1 MSTFSNR
8 IFRAAKL
15 DITLYEEVEADQHAL
30 GQALGV
36 VLISSLAAGI
46 GLTRQIGTWGI
57 LTGMVSALAGWIV
70 WAYLTYWIGAKIIP
84 EPQTECSP
92 REMLR
97 VIGFAS
103 SPGLIR
109 IFGIIPGVAGVI
121 FFAASLWSLV
131 AMVIAVRQ
139 ALDYQSTWRAIGVC
153 LVGAAIPIIR
163 LARMEPL
170 MAIKED

>member
-1 MSTFSNR
+1 MSTFLNR

-15 DITLYEEVEADQHAL
+15 DISLYEEVEADQQAL

-46 GLTRQIGTWGI
+46 GLTREIGTWGI
-57 LTGMVSALAGWIV
+57 LTGMISALAGWIV

-84 EPQTECSP
+84 EPQTQANP

-109 IFGIIPGVAGVI
+109 IFAVIPGLTGVI
-121 FFAASLWSLV
+121 FIAASVWSLM

-153 LVGAAIPIIR
+153 LIGWTIQACIII
-163 LARMEPL
+163 LFFGS
-170 MAIKED
+170 

>member
-1 MSTFSNR
+1 MSTFLNR

-15 DITLYEEVEADQHAL
+15 DISLYEEVEADQEAL

-46 GLTRQIGTWGI
+46 GLTREIGTWGI

-84 EPQTECSP
+84 EPQTQADP

-109 IFGIIPGVAGVI
+109 IFAVIPGLAGVI
-121 FFAASLWSLV
+121 FFAASVWSLV

-139 ALDYQSTWRAIGVC
+139 ALDYESTWRAIGVC
-153 LVGAAIPIIR
+153 LIGWTIQACII
-163 LARMEPL
+163 LL
-170 MAIKED
+170 FFGS

>member
-15 DITLYEEVEADQHAL
+15 DISLYEEVEADQHAL

-153 LVGAAIPIIR
+153 LVGWAIQALIII
-163 LARMEPL
+163 LFFG
-170 MAIKED
+170 I

>member
-1 MSTFSNR
+1 MSTFLKR

-15 DITLYEEVEADQHAL
+15 DISLYEEVEADQQAF

-46 GLTRQIGTWGI
+46 GLTGQIGAGGI
-57 LTGMVSALAGWIV
+57 LMGMVSALVGWIV
-70 WAYLTYWIGAKIIP
+70 WAYLTYWIGAKIFP
-84 EPQTECSP
+84 EPQTQASP

-109 IFGIIPGVAGVI
+109 IFGLIPGLTSLI
-121 FFAASLWSLV
+121 FIAASVWSLV

-139 ALDYQSTWRAIGVC
+139 ALDYQSTWRALGVC
-153 LVGAAIPIIR
+153 LVGWTIQAWIII
-163 LARMEPL
+163 LL
-170 MAIKED
+170 VQI

>member
-1 MSTFSNR
+1 MSTFINR

-15 DITLYEEVEADQHAL
+15 DISLYEEVEADQQAL

-46 GLTRQIGTWGI
+46 GLTREIGTWGI

-84 EPQTECSP
+84 EPQTQANP

-109 IFGIIPGVAGVI
+109 IFAVIPGLAGVI
-121 FFAASLWSLV
+121 FFAASVWSLV

-139 ALDYQSTWRAIGVC
+139 ALDYESTWRAIGVC
-153 LVGAAIPIIR
+153 LIGWTIQACII
-163 LARMEPL
+163 LL
-170 MAIKED
+170 FFGS